1 MAAPKHTPVDPTH
14 KPRSYE
20 SPHHVPDGWSLGR
33 PAEIVGRQ
41 PVGDRLG
48 AQGPDQGYALT
59 LATLLAKEIRLQNS
73 ERMDDA
79 VRGCLGIA
87 LRRASRFGR
96 APVVHDLRFAFTIW
110 GWFLDS
116 PPADLMVRRKQLFAG
131 LGNVTHQYAEA
142 RDLVDMVPQAT
153 FLMTPQQV
161 QAAMPGSWRALTGA

>member
-1 MAAPKHTPVDPTH
+1 MAAPKHTPVDPSL

-20 SPHHVPDGWSLGR
+20 SPNHVPDRWQLGR
-33 PAEIVGRQ
+33 PAEIAGRQ

-59 LATLLAKEIRLQNS
+59 LANLIAGEIRLYDG
-73 ERMDDA
+73 ERLDDA
-79 VRGCLGIA
+79 IRGCLGIA

-96 APVVHDLRFAFTIW
+96 APVIHDVRFAFTIW

-116 PPADLMVRRKQLFAG
+116 PPADLLVRRKQLFAG
-131 LGNVTHQYAEA
+131 LGNVLHAYAEA
-142 RDLVDMVPQAT
+142 RDVVDMVPEAT
-153 FLMTPQQV
+153 YLLTPAQV